1 MRGKMTKKTL
11 GLLITLGA
19 FVWLLVGWA
28 LSNVLYDWFV
38 QFLKTTLGI
47 DEAELVAKYSGFVPA
62 LLLAWGAV
70 YLAHMIGRRQGR
82 KEVAGVA
89 APVDNRDAWP
99 RLSNADRASLRKYL
113 ANVTAEIYIF
123 HTATTD
129 CTRLATDFHDFF
141 KTLDWK
147 VHPLGGSIGIPPG
160 IDIQTIPDE
169 ANTASGKELRFVKE
183 KSGANALIE
192 GLQRTGFSVTYHE
205 GGGSYND
212 FSISMFIGV
221 RPE

>member
-1 MRGKMTKKTL
+1 MTKKTL
-11 GLLITLGA
+11 GLVIALGT

-28 LSNVLYDWFV
+28 LSNILYDWFV

-70 YLAHMIGRRQGR
+70 YLAYMVGQSEGR
-82 KEVAGVA
+82 KNVTAIA
-89 APVDNRDAWP
+89 APVDHKDTWP
-99 RLSNADRASLRKYL
+99 RLSNADRASLRKL
-113 ANVTAEIYIF
+113 LLNVKAEIHIF
-123 HTATTD
+123 HTSTTD
-129 CTRLATDFHDFF
+129 CTRLATDFQGFF

-147 VHPLGGSIGIPPG
+147 VHPLGGSIGIAPG

-169 ANTASGKELRFVKE
+169 TSLASGREWRAVKE

-192 GLQRTGFSVTYHE
+192 ALQRTGFPVTYHE
-205 GGGSYND
+205 RGGSYND
-212 FSISMFIGV
+212 FSINMFIGV